1 MLRTFIVSALL
12 ALAAVTPSLAQ
23 DEEEAIVVTASRYR
37 DRYEEFVVPH
47 VALTRRADSAA
58 MNLTISSDTRDAAAR
73 RNELSEALR
82 GLARIGNSGV
92 SLGIVQED
100 GDEGQGRVR
109 IVRFSVEAALQL
121 LRPGPR
127 ADTSQATIVLRT
139 PIRAED
145 TLESV
150 EARLDAFR
158 LGAPRPGRVEYLS
171 GDIELVLVNPPQ
183 YRAPV
188 IAAITADANTI
199 TRGLGAGYGVRLE
212 GLENPIA
219 WKRAGDLDLKLFVP
233 YRMVVLPGGSQ

>member
-1 MLRTFIVSALL
+1 MLRAFIVATLF
-12 ALAAVTPSLAQ
+12 AFAAFTPVLAQ
-23 DEEEAIVVTASRYR
+23 EEADEIVVTATRYR
-37 DRYEEFVVPH
+37 ERYEDFVIPH
-47 VALTRRADSAA
+47 VTLTRRADSAA
-58 MNLTISSDTRDAAAR
+58 MGLTISSDTRDPAAR
-73 RNELSEALR
+73 RNELNEALR
-82 GLARIGNSGV
+82 GLSRLGANGV
-92 SLGIVQED
+92 SLGILRED
-100 GDEGQGRVR
+100 SDAEQGRVR

-121 LRPGPR
+121 LRAGGR
-127 ADTSQATIVLRT
+127 ADTSQLTIILRT
-139 PIRAED
+139 PVRVED

-158 LGAPRPGRVEYLS
+158 QGAPRPGRVEYFS

-233 YRMVVLPGGSQ
+233 YRMVVLPAGAD